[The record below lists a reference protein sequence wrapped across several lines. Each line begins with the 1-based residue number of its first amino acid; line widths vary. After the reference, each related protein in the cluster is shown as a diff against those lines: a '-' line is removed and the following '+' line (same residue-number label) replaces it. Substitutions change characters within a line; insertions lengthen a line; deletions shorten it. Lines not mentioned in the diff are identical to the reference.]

1 MEAAM
6 NEVTNRCPDCGLEVG
21 ADSPLGMCARCLLQT
36 GLPESTTRASDA
48 TWIENAERDA
58 DTERVS
64 LGDSSADRIDAVAA
78 HSGTDGRYFGDYE
91 LLEELASGGM
101 GTVFRAR
108 QTRLN
113 RIVALKMIRVG
124 QLASQTEVERFYTE
138 AESAANLDHPGIISV
153 YEVGE
158 QDGQHYFS
166 MRLIEN
172 GNLSRWIDERHA
184 AGAEGGLN
192 QEDQNECARILASV
206 ARAIHFAH
214 QRRILHRD
222 LKPSNI
228 LLDEQG
234 QPYVTDFG
242 LAQQIAADSRL
253 TASGTLVGT
262 PSYMAPEQASGNRG
276 ALTTSTD
283 VYGLGAILYEML
295 TGKPPFVGE
304 TPVDTV
310 MQVLDSEPRK
320 PSTRCAVDR
329 DLETICLRCLEKEPA
344 QRYGSA
350 ETLADDL
357 ERWSKREPIQARRA
371 GLIERAV
378 KWSRRKPLVAGMT
391 VLLAA
396 VAAIGFLAVFWQ
408 WDKTERAL
416 ELAHQTGIAEA
427 TARAPV
433 LSPRRVL
440 AHDDAVLSSVFSS
453 DGSRVLTA
461 SHDKTAAIWD
471 AMTGDRIVL
480 LEGHTAVL
488 SQAKFSP
495 DERRILTVS
504 HDATSHYSY
513 VDPVGSVLTSWHAGH
528 RGDATARIWDA
539 ATGKELAVLA
549 GHMADVTDANF
560 SPDGAKVITCSY
572 DKTARIWDAATG
584 AQILQ
589 LDGHES
595 AILSA
600 VFSPDG
606 QHVLTSS
613 LGMEYEFDSHES
625 GGRST
630 SSSSVNEHDIARVW
644 DAVTG
649 RELFGLRN
657 RGSSSRT
664 GAVYSPDGRWIA
676 TAAEQSRN
684 VAVWDAASGNRV
696 ASLADHTHEVNRIRF
711 TRDSL
716 RLVTASSDATSR
728 VYEVPN
734 GTLVATMTG
743 HDESVL
749 DARFSVDGRRVVT
762 ASADGSV
769 RVWETDTGKGLAV
782 LKGHED
788 RVYSA
793 AFSPDGLLV
802 TTASLDGSAA
812 IWRSATIQQLAVNLS
827 GHRGAVTSVEFSSDG
842 QRVLTASRDGSARL
856 WDPVNGETL
865 AVLAGHSSENTELR
879 DRLLRDVRSAKFSPD
894 GMQVVTG
901 TEETHATI
909 TPLLLGST
917 RKLPFN
923 PVRLFDV
930 ETGKQTVH
938 IDGLKCGVQFSAFSS
953 DGRLVVST
961 PDASLRQ
968 YTKTRTGMSSSGSKL
983 QVTSVRIL
991 DAQTGEE
998 VHELSGHAG
1007 IVQMAAFSPN
1017 GRHLVTIDQQQIRL
1031 FDLETGRQIA
1041 KCPDKVGPQQQIEF
1055 RADGTQLLCRGW
1067 NRIAYILD
1075 ADDLSIVRELSGH
1088 EETLTD
1094 ARYSPNGQLIAT
1106 ASDDGTARIWNA
1118 DSGEQ
1123 LHVLSG
1129 HRKRVLFAVFN
1140 PGGSMLATSSQDKR
1154 VRLWDVQTGQ
1164 SLAVLEGHKQQVVQA
1179 AFSPDGRWL
1188 GTASEDYTAR
1198 LWPIHVVIDD

>member
-21 ADSPLGMCARCLLQT
+21 ADAPLGMCARCLLQT
-36 GLPESTTRASDA
+36 GLPESTTRANAS
-48 TWIENAERDA
+48 TWIEETGRDSQT
-58 DTERVS
+58 DPVS
-64 LGDSSADRIDAVAA
+64 TGNSSTDRIHSVVP

-91 LLEELASGGM
+91 LLDELASGGM

-113 RIVALKMIRVG
+113 RIVAIKMIRVG
-124 QLASQTEVERFYTE
+124 QFASETDVERFYTE

-172 GNLSRWIDERHA
+172 GNLSRWIDDCHSAE
-184 AGAEGGLN
+184 AGGGLN
-192 QEDQNECARILASV
+192 QKDQNDCARILASV

-242 LAQQIAADSRL
+242 LAQQIATDSRL

-295 TGKPPFVGE
+295 TGKPPFAGE

-320 PSTRCAVDR
+320 PSSWCSVDR
-329 DLETICLRCLEKEPA
+329 DLETICLRCLEKDPT

-391 VLLAA
+391 VLLAI
-396 VAAIGFLAVFWQ
+396 VATIGFLAVYWQ
-408 WDKTERAL
+408 WHETKLAL
-416 ELAHQTGIAEA
+416 ELAHQNAIAEA

-433 LSPRRVL
+433 LTPRRVL
-440 AHDDAVLSSVFSS
+440 AHDDAVLSSVFSH

-461 SHDKTAAIWD
+461 SHDKTAVIWD
-471 AMTGDRIVL
+471 AMTGERIAL
-480 LEGHTAVL
+480 LQGHTAVL

-495 DERRILTVS
+495 DGRRILTVS

-513 VDPVGSVLTSWHAGH
+513 VDPVGSMLTSWRSGH
-528 RGDATARIWDA
+528 LGDATARIWDA
-539 ATGKELAVLA
+539 ATGKELAVLS
-549 GHMADVTDANF
+549 GHTSEVTDASF
-560 SPDGAKVITCSY
+560 SPDGARVITCSY
-572 DKTARIWDAATG
+572 DKTARLWDAATG
-584 AQILQ
+584 AELLR

-606 QHVLTSS
+606 QHILTSS
-613 LGMEYEFDSHES
+613 LGIEFELKSHAD
-625 GGRST
+625 GGHSAG
-630 SSSSVNEHDIARVW
+630 SSSVNEDDIARVW
-644 DAVTG
+644 DAATG

-657 RGSSSRT
+657 SGSSSRAR
-664 GAVYSPDGRWIA
+664 AVYSPDGRWIA
-676 TAAEQSRN
+676 TAAERSGN
-684 VAVWDAASGNRV
+684 LALWDANSGKRV
-696 ASLADHTHEVNRIRF
+696 ASLVGHTHEVNRIRF

-728 VYEVPN
+728 IYEVPN
-734 GTLVATMTG
+734 GTLIATMTG
-743 HDESVL
+743 HEESVL
-749 DARFSVDGRRVVT
+749 DARFSADGRRVVT

-769 RVWETDTGKGLAV
+769 RVWEADSGKGLAL

-802 TTASLDGSAA
+802 TTASMDGTAA
-812 IWRSATIQQLAVNLS
+812 IWRSATLEQLAVNLN
-827 GHRGAVTSVEFSSDG
+827 GHHGAVTSVEFSPDG
-842 QRVLTASRDGSARL
+842 RRALTASRDGSARL
-856 WDPVNGETL
+856 WDAASGETL
-865 AVLAGHSSENTELR
+865 AVLSGHSSEDQELR
-879 DRLLRDVRSAKFSPD
+879 DRLLRDVRCAKFSPD
-894 GMQVVTG
+894 GKKILTG

-909 TPLLLGST
+909 TPFLLGSPK
-917 RKLPFN
+917 KLPFN
-923 PVRLFDV
+923 PVRLFDG
-930 ETGKQTVH
+930 ETGTETVQM
-938 IDGLKCGVQFSAFSS
+938 DGLDCGVQFTAFSP
-953 DGRLVVST
+953 DGSLVVST
-961 PDASLRQ
+961 PDAQIRL
-968 YTKTRTGMSSSGSKL
+968 YTKTRTGMSSSSSRS
-983 QVTSVRIL
+983 QSTSVRIL
-991 DAQTGEE
+991 NVRTGEE
-998 VHELSGHAG
+998 VYELTGHTG
-1007 IVQMAAFSPN
+1007 VVQMAAFSPN
-1017 GRHLVTIDQQQIRL
+1017 GRHLATIDQQQVRL

-1041 KCPDKVGPQQQIEF
+1041 QCPDRIGPQQQIEY

-1075 ADDLSIVRELSGH
+1075 VKDLSVIRELSGH

-1094 ARYSPNGQLIAT
+1094 ARFSPTGQLIAT
-1106 ASDDGTARIWNA
+1106 ASADGTARIWNA
-1118 DSGEQ
+1118 DSGQQ

-1129 HRKRVLFAVFN
+1129 HRKTVAFAVFD
-1140 PGGSMLATSSQDKR
+1140 PDSSMLVTSSQDKR
-1154 VRLWDVQTGQ
+1154 VRFWDVQSGQ
-1164 SLAVLEGHKQQVVQA
+1164 PLLVLEGHKRQVVQA
-1179 AFSPDGRWL
+1179 AFSRDGRWL

-1198 LWPIHVVIDD
+1198 LWPIHVVIDE